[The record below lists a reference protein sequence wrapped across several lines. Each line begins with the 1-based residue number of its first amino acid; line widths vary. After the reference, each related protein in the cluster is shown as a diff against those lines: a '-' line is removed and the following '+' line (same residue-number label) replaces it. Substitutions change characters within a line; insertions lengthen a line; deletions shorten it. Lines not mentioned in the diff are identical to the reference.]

1 MGGRPP
7 SKQTRGQT
15 TRPGAARRPPV
26 DNERTAPY
34 VHLDAAA
41 NAPRA
46 SPAEGPTVASPP
58 VHFTVAFRREMARL
72 PAAQRQEWLS
82 AIASTMARGEHD
94 GQPLELGEVAR
105 GCRLSLV
112 EAVAKQLGPFDER
125 HLSALLEVPRER
137 FVRPQDVA
145 LSADDTPLPLDTTG
159 LATISAPHAYV
170 LSFRVLRLAP
180 GDSLVELGTGSGYG
194 AALAAWI
201 VGPKGHVL
209 TIEIDPLLARWARD
223 TLRSEPNV
231 LVVDGDAE
239 SSTPFWRD
247 AKKIVVTFAIVRNA
261 VLSFENWI

>member
-1 MGGRPP
+1 M
-7 SKQTRGQT
+7 
-15 TRPGAARRPPV
+15 
-26 DNERTAPY
+26 
-34 VHLDAAA
+34 
-41 NAPRA
+41 
-46 SPAEGPTVASPP
+46 ASPP
-58 VHFTVAFRREMARL
+58 VLFTVAFRREMARL

-82 AIASTMARGEHD
+82 ALASKMARTERG

-112 EAVAKQLGPFDER
+112 EAVAKQMGPFDER

-159 LATISAPHAYV
+159 LATISAPHAYL

-201 VGPKGHVL
+201 VGPTGHVL
-209 TIEIDPLLARWARD
+209 TIEIDPSLARWARD
-223 TLRSEPNV
+223 TLRSEANV
-231 LVVDGDAE
+231 LVVDGDAV
-239 SSTPFWRD
+239 SSTPLWHD
-247 AKKIVVTFAIVRNA
+247 AKKIVVTFAIESLPSTWLEALPDGGKLVAPVGKTEQRLVLVERRRGVLVETDHGAVRYVKNR
-261 VLSFENWI
+261 STR